1 MKHKLVDTRR
11 LGTGRNSKNMRYR
24 RERLVLEQYED
35 EKGNIITDI
44 SDNNLSAK
52 KTGMRDQSWDRKQF
66 GENLNPLVRFIRS
79 SVGKRW
85 DKIYSEICE
94 HTDSN
99 GAVSGHIFDH
109 LWDLVI
115 PAHRVFIKNNKPW
128 ENTAYDG
135 PQEISY
141 SQRGVWGQFY
151 VHPISGILKEAP
163 KKEDYWKKQRLQQA
177 KDLAKRLVQIDTN
190 TWLSQDVETK
200 LWYLIVLA
208 KQEYR
213 EYIYRYFYKNEPTY
227 ETRTEPVFASQGTSA
242 KITLPNT
249 EGMYIKTCKSA
260 SKKIIQK
267 HLFKEK

>member
-1 MKHKLVDTRR
+1 MSKKLVDTRR
-11 LGTGRNSKNMRYR
+11 LGEGRNSKNMRYR
-24 RERLVLEQYED
+24 REKIVLEEYED
-35 EKGNIITDI
+35 EDGNLVVDI
-44 SDNNLSAK
+44 SDRNISTN
-52 KTGMRDQSWDRKQF
+52 KTGIKDQGYDRKQF

-85 DKIYSEICE
+85 DNVYSEICE

-115 PAHRVFIKNNKPW
+115 PAHRVFIRNNKPW
-128 ENTAYDG
+128 ENTAYNG

-151 VHPISGILKEAP
+151 VHPVSGILKEAP
-163 KKEDYWKKQRLQQA
+163 SNKENYWKKQRLQQA
-177 KDLAKRLVQIDTN
+177 EDLAKRLVQIDTN

-213 EYIYRYFYKNEPTY
+213 EYIYRYFYKSEPTY
-227 ETRTEPVFASQGTSA
+227 ETRTEPVFASQSTSA
-242 KITLPNT
+242 KIALPDT
-249 EGMYIKTCKSA
+249 KGMYIKNCKSA
-260 SKKIIQK
+260 PSKTIKKFIK
-267 HLFKEK
+267 N